1 MRLAVRIALWCVVT
15 CLLFIVPCYGEDVMQ
30 VSWSPQE
37 LRQGE
42 VLFVTVQLEAEN
54 ASVEGDLD
62 GTPIYFYERTG
73 GAMAGIV
80 GVDLATSPG
89 RHFLRVGIENSEGGS
104 VERVF
109 QVQVKPGGFEVQRL
123 TLPEEM
129 VALKGEALQRVLA
142 DNKKMLRVFNRVN
155 PERLWQHSF
164 IKPVEGP
171 ITSAFGLRRIIN
183 GEGRSPHSGV
193 DIGAPEGT
201 EVGACND
208 GIVVFVQELYLC
220 GKTII
225 IDHGFGLYS
234 MYFHLSE
241 IRVKEGE
248 TVGVGDCIGLVGATG
263 RVTGPH
269 LHWGIRLLGARVDP
283 DSLVRAV
290 PPEGNGYER
299 KDF

>member
-1 MRLAVRIALWCVVT
+1 MKVSIRIALWSVVAV
-15 CLLFIVPCYGEDVMQ
+15 LLYIIPCSGENV
-30 VSWSPQE
+30 VKVNWFPQE
-37 LRQGE
+37 LKQGE
-42 VLFVTVQLEAEN
+42 VLFVTVKPETQIT
-54 ASVEGDLD
+54 SVKGDLD
-62 GTPIYFYERTG
+62 GTPIYFYEREG
-73 GAMAGIV
+73 GGFAGIV
-80 GVDLATSPG
+80 GVDLAASPG
-89 RHFLRVGIENSEGGS
+89 QRYLSVEIKNLEGS
-104 VERVF
+104 SFERVF

-129 VALKGEALQRVLA
+129 VTLKGEVLQRVLA
-142 DNKKMLRVFNRVN
+142 ENKKMLQIFNRVN

-193 DIGAPEGT
+193 DIRAPEGT

-241 IRVKEGE
+241 IRVNEGDA
-248 TVGVGDCIGLVGATG
+248 VGIGECIGLVGASG

-269 LHWGIRLLGARVDP
+269 LHWGIRLLGAKVDP
-283 DSLVRAV
+283 LSLVRAV
-290 PPEGNGYER
+290 PSEE
-299 KDF
+299 